1 MTRASTRRTAALTS
15 RRKTGASHR
24 GNFLE
29 QTAAMKA
36 ILLMLVCVVLTGCSR
51 YPSLALKRYEDA
63 QEGRFRRYVRGTRSE
78 AKIAVREMIDA
89 AEKNKGKLKYRYSN
103 ELEIAI
109 CYARLAVIAEAENEI
124 ETAKGYWAAAVEAQL
139 RFQKDQRHWARASP
153 NVSYPDEDSDVYE
166 RVTAEQIRKFLLGL
180 EKNQPFAWKEKKGD

>member
-1 MTRASTRRTAALTS
+1 
-15 RRKTGASHR
+15 
-24 GNFLE
+24 
-29 QTAAMKA
+29 MKA
-36 ILLMLVCVVLTGCSR
+36 TLLMLVCVVLTGCSQYHSMAR
-51 YPSLALKRYEDA
+51 KRYDEA
-63 QEGRFRRYVRGTRSE
+63 QEGRFKRYVRGTRAE

-89 AEKNKGKLKYRYSN
+89 AEKHRGKLKQIYSH
-103 ELEIAI
+103 ELEIAL

-139 RFQKDQRHWARASP
+139 RFQKDERLWARASR

-180 EKNQPFAWKEKKGD
+180 EKNQPFAWKEKKAD